1 MDIMWKIGECLLR
14 WGTLAYCSVFPAVS
28 RSYNSKTYPCP
39 VEQKYHENG
48 PYQVTVHSI
57 DDIHV
62 FVPDT
67 IHNAPLPTVVMVNGT
82 GLKALHYRPVFEHL
96 ASWGFVVIGN
106 DDSNAWNDRSA
117 LVSLDKAIF
126 QNSIV
131 SSPLYQRIDLDRI
144 GVVGHSQGAM
154 GAINAATEDDR
165 FKVLYAA
172 SCPQKSLAKK
182 LDWSYSMKTISIPTM
197 LVAGTEWIDRH
208 ISPLESLL
216 HLAEELPDTT
226 PMLLGRLKGIEHRF
240 VLHEG
245 DAYMTSWL
253 RCFLADDVDAAAALT
268 NNNSE
273 IFNNPRWQ
281 DVNTHICTTNLK

>member
-1 MDIMWKIGECLLR
+1 MNTLWRIGERLMR

-28 RSYNSKTYPCP
+28 RSYNRNTYPCP

-62 FVPDT
+62 FVPDSA
-67 IHNAPLPTVVMVNGT
+67 HSVPLPTVVMVNGT

-106 DDSNAWNDRSA
+106 DDSNAWNGRSA

-208 ISPLESLL
+208 ISPLDSLL
-216 HLAEELPDTT
+216 LLAEELPNTT
-226 PMLLGRLKGIEHRF
+226 PMLLGRLKGVEHRY

-245 DAYMTSWL
+245 DAYMTAWL
-253 RCFLADDVDAAAALT
+253 RHFLANDADAAAALASD
-268 NNNSE
+268 NPE
-273 IFNNPRWQ
+273 ILNNPRWQ
-281 DVNTHICTTNLK
+281 DVIIHI

>member
-1 MDIMWKIGECLLR
+1 MDTMWKIGERLMR

-28 RSYNSKTYPCP
+28 RSYNRYTYPCP

-62 FVPDT
+62 FVPDSA
-67 IHNAPLPTVVMVNGT
+67 HKAPLPTVVMVNGT
-82 GLKALHYRPVFEHL
+82 GLKALHYHPVFEHL
-96 ASWGFVVIGN
+96 ASWGFIVIGN
-106 DDSNAWNDRSA
+106 DDSNAWNGLSA
-117 LVSLDKAIF
+117 LDSLDKALC
-126 QNSIV
+126 QNSTEGG
-131 SSPLYQRIDLDRI
+131 PLYQRIDLDRI

-182 LDWSYSMKTISIPTM
+182 LGWRYSMKTISIPTM

-208 ISPLESLL
+208 ISPLGSLL
-216 HLAEELPDTT
+216 LLAEELPDTT
-226 PMLLGRLKGIEHRF
+226 PMLLGRLKGVEHRY

-245 DAYMTSWL
+245 DAYMTAWL
-253 RCFLADDVDAAAALT
+253 RHFLTNEADAAAALT
-268 NNNSE
+268 CDNPE
-273 IFNNPRWQ
+273 ILNNPRWQ
-281 DVNTHICTTNLK
+281 DVIIHI

>member
-1 MDIMWKIGECLLR
+1 MDAMWKIGERMMR

-28 RSYNSKTYPCP
+28 RSYNRKRYPCP
-39 VEQKYHENG
+39 IEQKYHENG

-57 DDIHV
+57 DGIHV
-62 FVPDT
+62 FLPDT
-67 IHNAPLPTVVMVNGT
+67 VHKAPLPTLVMVNGT

-106 DDSNAWNDRSA
+106 DDSNAWNGRSA

-182 LDWSYSMKTISIPTM
+182 LGWSYSMKTISIPTM

-208 ISPLESLL
+208 ISPLDSLL
-216 HLAEELPDTT
+216 LLAEELPNTT
-226 PMLLGRLKGIEHRF
+226 PMLLGRLKGVEHRY

-245 DAYMTSWL
+245 DAYMTAWL
-253 RCFLADDVDAAAALT
+253 RHFLANDADAAAALASD
-268 NNNSE
+268 NPE
-273 IFNNPRWQ
+273 ILNNPRWQ
-281 DVNTHICTTNLK
+281 NVNIHI

>member
-1 MDIMWKIGECLLR
+1 MNTLWRIGERLMR

-28 RSYNSKTYPCP
+28 RSYNRNTYPCP

-62 FVPDT
+62 FVPDSA
-67 IHNAPLPTVVMVNGT
+67 HSVPLPTVVMVNGT
-82 GLKALHYRPVFEHL
+82 GLKALYYRPVFEHL

-106 DDSNAWNDRSA
+106 DDSNAWNGRSA

-208 ISPLESLL
+208 ISPLDSLL
-216 HLAEELPDTT
+216 LLAEELPNTT
-226 PMLLGRLKGIEHRF
+226 PMLLGRLKGVEHLY

-245 DAYMTSWL
+245 DAYMTAWL
-253 RCFLADDVDAAAALT
+253 RHFLANDADAAAALASD
-268 NNNSE
+268 NPE
-273 IFNNPRWQ
+273 ILNNPRRQ
-281 DVNTHICTTNLK
+281 DVIIHI

>member
-1 MDIMWKIGECLLR
+1 MDALWKIGERMMR
-14 WGTLAYCSVFPAVS
+14 WGTMAYCSVFPAVS

-82 GLKALHYRPVFEHL
+82 GLKAQHYRPVFEHL

-106 DDSNAWNDRSA
+106 DDSNAWNGRSA
-117 LVSLDKAIF
+117 IVSLEKALC
-126 QNSIV
+126 QNSMEN
-131 SSPLYQRIDLDRI
+131 SPLYQRIDLHRI

-182 LDWSYSMKTISIPTM
+182 LGWSYSMKTISIPTM
-197 LVAGTEWIDRH
+197 LVAGTGWIDRR
-208 ISPLESLL
+208 ISPLGSLL
-216 HLAEELPDTT
+216 HLADELPDTT
-226 PMLLGRLKGIEHRF
+226 PMLLGRLNGVEHRF

-245 DAYMTSWL
+245 DAYMTAWL
-253 RCFLADDVDAAAALT
+253 RHFLANDADAAAALASD
-268 NNNSE
+268 NPE
-273 IFNNPRWQ
+273 ILNNPRWQ
-281 DVNTHICTTNLK
+281 DVIIHI

>member
-1 MDIMWKIGECLLR
+1 MDTMWKIGERLLR

-48 PYQVTVHSI
+48 PYQVTVHSL
-57 DDIHV
+57 DGIHM
-62 FVPDT
+62 FLPDT
-67 IHNAPLPTVVMVNGT
+67 VHKAPLPTVVMVNGT

-106 DDSNAWNDRSA
+106 DDSNAWNGRSA
-117 LVSLDKAIF
+117 LVSLDKALC
-126 QNSIV
+126 QNSTEG
-131 SSPLYQRIDLDRI
+131 SPLYQRIDLDRI

-182 LDWSYSMKTISIPTM
+182 LGWSYSMKTISIPTM

-208 ISPLESLL
+208 ISPLDSLL
-216 HLAEELPDTT
+216 LLAEELPNTT
-226 PMLLGRLKGIEHRF
+226 PMLLGRLKGVEHRY

-245 DAYMTSWL
+245 DAYMTAWL
-253 RCFLADDVDAAAALT
+253 RHFLANDADAAAALASD
-268 NNNSE
+268 NPE
-273 IFNNPRWQ
+273 ILNNPRWQ
-281 DVNTHICTTNLK
+281 NVNIHI

>member
-1 MDIMWKIGECLLR
+1 MDALWKIGERLLR

-106 DDSNAWNDRSA
+106 DDSNAWNGRSA
-117 LVSLDKAIF
+117 IVSPEKALC
-126 QNSIV
+126 QNSMEN
-131 SSPLYQRIDLDRI
+131 SPLYQRIDLHRI

-172 SCPQKSLAKK
+172 SCPQKSLVKK
-182 LDWSYSMKTISIPTM
+182 LGWSYSMKTISIPTM
-197 LVAGTEWIDRH
+197 LVAGTGWIDRR

-226 PMLLGRLKGIEHRF
+226 PMSLGRLNGVEHRF

-245 DAYMTSWL
+245 DAYMTAWL
-253 RCFLADDVDAAAALT
+253 RCFFADDADAAAALISD
-268 NNNSE
+268 NPE
-273 IFNNPRWQ
+273 ILNNPRWQ
-281 DVNTHICTTNLK
+281 DINIHI

>member
-1 MDIMWKIGECLLR
+1 M
-14 WGTLAYCSVFPAVS
+14 
-28 RSYNSKTYPCP
+28 
-39 VEQKYHENG
+39 
-48 PYQVTVHSI
+48 

-67 IHNAPLPTVVMVNGT
+67 VHNAPLPTVVMVNGT

-96 ASWGFVVIGN
+96 ASWGFIVIGN
-106 DDSNAWNDRSA
+106 DDSNAWNGRSA
-117 LVSLDKAIF
+117 IVSLEKALC
-126 QNSIV
+126 QNSMEN
-131 SSPLYQRIDLDRI
+131 SPLYQRIDLHRI

-208 ISPLESLL
+208 ISPLDSLL
-216 HLAEELPDTT
+216 LLAEELPNTT
-226 PMLLGRLKGIEHRF
+226 PMLLGRLKGVEHRY

-245 DAYMTSWL
+245 DAYMTAWL
-253 RCFLADDVDAAAALT
+253 RHFLANDADAAAALASD
-268 NNNSE
+268 NPE
-273 IFNNPRWQ
+273 ILNNPRWQ
-281 DVNTHICTTNLK
+281 NVNIHI

>member
-1 MDIMWKIGECLLR
+1 MDIMWKIGERLLR

-39 VEQKYHENG
+39 VEQKYHESG

-57 DDIHV
+57 DGIHV
-62 FVPDT
+62 FLPDT
-67 IHNAPLPTVVMVNGT
+67 VHKAPLPTVVMVNGT
-82 GLKALHYRPVFEHL
+82 GLKALHYRSVFEHL
-96 ASWGFVVIGN
+96 ASWGFIVIGN
-106 DDSNAWNDRSA
+106 DDSNAWNGRSA
-117 LVSLDKAIF
+117 LVSLDKALF
-126 QNSIV
+126 QNSMV

-208 ISPLESLL
+208 ISPLDSLL
-216 HLAEELPDTT
+216 LLAEELPNTT
-226 PMLLGRLKGIEHRF
+226 PMLLGRLKGVEHRY

-245 DAYMTSWL
+245 DAYMTAWL
-253 RCFLADDVDAAAALT
+253 RHFLANDADAAAALASD
-268 NNNSE
+268 NPE
-273 IFNNPRWQ
+273 ILNNPRWQ
-281 DVNTHICTTNLK
+281 DVIIHI

>member
-1 MDIMWKIGECLLR
+1 MNTLWRIGERLMR

-28 RSYNSKTYPCP
+28 RSYNRNTYPCP

-62 FVPDT
+62 FVPDSA
-67 IHNAPLPTVVMVNGT
+67 HSVPLPTVVMVNGT
-82 GLKALHYRPVFEHL
+82 GLKALYYRPVFEHL

-106 DDSNAWNDRSA
+106 DDSNAWNGRSA

-208 ISPLESLL
+208 ISPLDSLL
-216 HLAEELPDTT
+216 LLAEELPNTT
-226 PMLLGRLKGIEHRF
+226 PMLLGRLKGVEHRY

-245 DAYMTSWL
+245 DAYMTAWL
-253 RCFLADDVDAAAALT
+253 RHFLANDADAAAALASD
-268 NNNSE
+268 NPE
-273 IFNNPRWQ
+273 ILNNPRRQ
-281 DVNTHICTTNLK
+281 DVIIHI

>member
-1 MDIMWKIGECLLR
+1 MDTMWKIGECLLR

-106 DDSNAWNDRSA
+106 DDSNAWNGRSA
-117 LVSLDKAIF
+117 SVSLDKAIF

-172 SCPQKSLAKK
+172 SCPQNSLAEK
-182 LDWSYSMKTISIPTM
+182 LGWSYSMKTISIPTM
-197 LVAGTEWIDRH
+197 LVAGTGRIDRR
-208 ISPLESLL
+208 ISPLDSLL

-245 DAYMTSWL
+245 DAYMTAWL
-253 RCFLADDVDAAAALT
+253 HHYLTDDVDAAAAFSGDT
-268 NNNSE
+268 TE
-273 IFNNPRWQ
+273 AINNPRWQ
-281 DVNTHICTTNLK
+281 DVRIKV

>member
-1 MDIMWKIGECLLR
+1 MDTMWKIGECLLR

-28 RSYNSKTYPCP
+28 RSYDSKTYPCP

-48 PYQVTVHSI
+48 PYQVTVHLM

-67 IHNAPLPTVVMVNGT
+67 VHNAPLPTVVMVNGT

-96 ASWGFVVIGN
+96 ASWGFIVIGN
-106 DDSNAWNDRSA
+106 DDSNAWNGRSA
-117 LVSLDKAIF
+117 IVSLEKALC
-126 QNSIV
+126 QNSMEN
-131 SSPLYQRIDLDRI
+131 SPLYQRIDLHRI

-208 ISPLESLL
+208 ISPLDSLL
-216 HLAEELPDTT
+216 LLAEELPNTT
-226 PMLLGRLKGIEHRF
+226 PMLLGRLKGVEHRY

-245 DAYMTSWL
+245 DAYMTAWL
-253 RCFLADDVDAAAALT
+253 RHFLANDADAAAALASD
-268 NNNSE
+268 NPE
-273 IFNNPRWQ
+273 ILNNPRWQ
-281 DVNTHICTTNLK
+281 NVNIHI

>member
-1 MDIMWKIGECLLR
+1 MDALWKIGERLLR

-39 VEQKYHENG
+39 VEQKYHESG

-82 GLKALHYRPVFEHL
+82 GLKALHYRPAFEHQ
-96 ASWGFVVIGN
+96 ASWGFIVIGN
-106 DDSNAWNDRSA
+106 DDSNAWNGRSA
-117 LVSLDKAIF
+117 VVSLEKALC
-126 QNSIV
+126 QNSMEN
-131 SSPLYQRIDLDRI
+131 SPLYQRIDLHRI

-197 LVAGTEWIDRH
+197 LVAGTGWIDRR
-208 ISPLESLL
+208 ISPLGSLL
-216 HLAEELPDTT
+216 HLADELPDAT
-226 PMLLGRLKGIEHRF
+226 PMLLGRLKGVEHRF

-245 DAYMTSWL
+245 DAYMTAWL
-253 RCFLADDVDAAAALT
+253 RCFLADDADAASAFIGTTL
-268 NNNSE
+268 E
-273 IFNNPRWQ
+273 IHNNPRWQ
-281 DVNTHICTTNLK
+281 DIRIRI

>member
-1 MDIMWKIGECLLR
+1 MR

-28 RSYNSKTYPCP
+28 HSYNRYTYPCP

-62 FVPDT
+62 FVPDSA
-67 IHNAPLPTVVMVNGT
+67 HNAPWPTVVMVNGT

-96 ASWGFVVIGN
+96 ASWGFIVIGN
-106 DDSNAWNDRSA
+106 DDSNAWNGRSA
-117 LVSLDKAIF
+117 LVSLDKALF
-126 QNSIV
+126 QNSMV

-182 LDWSYSMKTISIPTM
+182 LGWSYSMKTISIPTM
-197 LVAGTEWIDRH
+197 LVAGTGWIDRH
-208 ISPLESLL
+208 ISPLDSLL
-216 HLAEELPDTT
+216 LLAEELPDTT
-226 PMLLGRLKGIEHRF
+226 PMLLGRLKGVEHRY

-245 DAYMTSWL
+245 DAYMTAWL
-253 RCFLADDVDAAAALT
+253 RHILTNDADAAAALT
-268 NNNSE
+268 SDNPE
-273 IFNNPRWQ
+273 ILNNPRWQ
-281 DVNTHICTTNLK
+281 DVNMNRLDDD

>member
-1 MDIMWKIGECLLR
+1 MNTLWRIGERLMR

-28 RSYNSKTYPCP
+28 RSYNRNTYPCP

-57 DDIHV
+57 DGIHV
-62 FVPDT
+62 FVPDSA
-67 IHNAPLPTVVMVNGT
+67 HSVPLPTVVMVNGT

-106 DDSNAWNDRSA
+106 DDSNAWNGRSA
-117 LVSLDKAIF
+117 LVSLDKALF
-126 QNSIV
+126 QNSMV
-131 SSPLYQRIDLDRI
+131 SSPLCQRIDLDRI

-182 LDWSYSMKTISIPTM
+182 LGWSYSMKTISIPTM
-197 LVAGTEWIDRH
+197 LVAGTGWIDRH
-208 ISPLESLL
+208 ISPLDSLL
-216 HLAEELPDTT
+216 LLAEELPNTT
-226 PMLLGRLKGIEHRF
+226 PMLLGRLKGVEHRY

-245 DAYMTSWL
+245 DAYMTAWL
-253 RCFLADDVDAAAALT
+253 RHFLANDADAAAALASD
-268 NNNSE
+268 NPE
-273 IFNNPRWQ
+273 ILNNPRWQ
-281 DVNTHICTTNLK
+281 NVNIHI

>member
-1 MDIMWKIGECLLR
+1 MWKIGECLLR

-28 RSYNSKTYPCP
+28 HSYNRYTYPCP

-62 FVPDT
+62 FVPDSA
-67 IHNAPLPTVVMVNGT
+67 HNAPWPTVVMVNGT

-96 ASWGFVVIGN
+96 ASWGFIVIGN
-106 DDSNAWNDRSA
+106 DDSNAWNGRSA
-117 LVSLDKAIF
+117 LVSLDKALF
-126 QNSIV
+126 QNSMV

-182 LDWSYSMKTISIPTM
+182 LGWSYSMKTISIPTM
-197 LVAGTEWIDRH
+197 LVAGTGWIDRR
-208 ISPLESLL
+208 ISPLGSLL
-216 HLAEELPDTT
+216 HLADELPDAT
-226 PMLLGRLKGIEHRF
+226 PMLLGRLKGVEHRY

-245 DAYMTSWL
+245 DAYMTAWL
-253 RCFLADDVDAAAALT
+253 RHFLANDADAAAALASD
-268 NNNSE
+268 NPE
-273 IFNNPRWQ
+273 ILNNPRWQ
-281 DVNTHICTTNLK
+281 NVNIHI

>member
-1 MDIMWKIGECLLR
+1 MWKIGECLLR

-28 RSYNSKTYPCP
+28 HSYNRYTYPCP
-39 VEQKYHENG
+39 VEQKYHESG
-48 PYQVTVHSI
+48 PYQVTVRSI
-57 DDIHV
+57 DGIHV

-67 IHNAPLPTVVMVNGT
+67 VHNAPLPTVVMVNGT

-96 ASWGFVVIGN
+96 ASWGFIVIGN
-106 DDSNAWNDRSA
+106 DDSNAWNGRSA

-208 ISPLESLL
+208 ISPLDSLL
-216 HLAEELPDTT
+216 LLAEELPNTT
-226 PMLLGRLKGIEHRF
+226 PMLLGRLKGVEHRY

-245 DAYMTSWL
+245 DAYMTAWL
-253 RCFLADDVDAAAALT
+253 RHFLANDADAAAALASD
-268 NNNSE
+268 NPE
-273 IFNNPRWQ
+273 ILNNPRWQ
-281 DVNTHICTTNLK
+281 NVNIHI

>member
-1 MDIMWKIGECLLR
+1 MDIMWKIGERLLR

-28 RSYNSKTYPCP
+28 RSYNSKTYPYP
-39 VEQKYHENG
+39 VEQKYHESG

-96 ASWGFVVIGN
+96 ASWGFIVIGN
-106 DDSNAWNDRSA
+106 DDSNAWNGRSA
-117 LVSLDKAIF
+117 IVSLEKALC
-126 QNSIV
+126 QNSMEN
-131 SSPLYQRIDLDRI
+131 SPLYQRIDLHRI

-208 ISPLESLL
+208 ISPLDSLL
-216 HLAEELPDTT
+216 LLAEELPNTT
-226 PMLLGRLKGIEHRF
+226 PMLLGRLKGVEHRY
-240 VLHEG
+240 VE
-245 DAYMTSWL
+245 SV
-253 RCFLADDVDAAAALT
+253 R
-268 NNNSE
+268 
-273 IFNNPRWQ
+273 
-281 DVNTHICTTNLK
+281 

>member
-28 RSYNSKTYPCP
+28 HSYNRYTYPCP

-62 FVPDT
+62 FVPDSA
-67 IHNAPLPTVVMVNGT
+67 HNAPWPTVVMVNGT

-96 ASWGFVVIGN
+96 ASWGFIVIGN
-106 DDSNAWNDRSA
+106 DDSNAWNGRSA
-117 LVSLDKAIF
+117 LVSLDKALF
-126 QNSIV
+126 QNSMV

-182 LDWSYSMKTISIPTM
+182 LGWSYSMKTISIPTM
-197 LVAGTEWIDRH
+197 LVAGTGWIDRH
-208 ISPLESLL
+208 ISPLDSLL
-216 HLAEELPDTT
+216 LLAEELPDTT
-226 PMLLGRLKGIEHRF
+226 PMLLGRLKGVEHRY

-245 DAYMTSWL
+245 DAYMTAWL
-253 RCFLADDVDAAAALT
+253 RHILTNDADAAAALT
-268 NNNSE
+268 SDNPE
-273 IFNNPRWQ
+273 ILNNPRWQ
-281 DVNTHICTTNLK
+281 DVNIHI

>member
-1 MDIMWKIGECLLR
+1 MDAMWKIGER
-14 WGTLAYCSVFPAVS
+14 MMHWGTLAYCSVFPAVS
-28 RSYNSKTYPCP
+28 RSYNRKRYPCP
-39 VEQKYHENG
+39 IEQKYHENG

-62 FVPDT
+62 FVPDSA
-67 IHNAPLPTVVMVNGT
+67 HNAPWPTVVMVNGT
-82 GLKALHYRPVFEHL
+82 GLKAMHYRPVFEHL

-106 DDSNAWNDRSA
+106 DDSNAWNGRSA
-117 LVSLDKAIF
+117 LVSLDKALF
-126 QNSIV
+126 QNSMV

-182 LDWSYSMKTISIPTM
+182 LGWSYSMKTISIPTM
-197 LVAGTEWIDRH
+197 LVAGTGWIDRH
-208 ISPLESLL
+208 ISPLDSLL
-216 HLAEELPDTT
+216 LLAEELPNTT
-226 PMLLGRLKGIEHRF
+226 PMLLGRLKGVEHRY

-245 DAYMTSWL
+245 DAYMTAWL
-253 RCFLADDVDAAAALT
+253 RHFLANDADAAAALASD
-268 NNNSE
+268 NPE
-273 IFNNPRWQ
+273 ILNNPRWQ
-281 DVNTHICTTNLK
+281 NVNIHI

>member
-1 MDIMWKIGECLLR
+1 MNTLWRIGERLMR

-28 RSYNSKTYPCP
+28 RSYNRNTYPCP

-62 FVPDT
+62 FVPDSA
-67 IHNAPLPTVVMVNGT
+67 HSVPLPTVVMVNGT

-106 DDSNAWNDRSA
+106 DDSNAWNGRSA

-208 ISPLESLL
+208 ISPLDSLL
-216 HLAEELPDTT
+216 LLAEELPNTT
-226 PMLLGRLKGIEHRF
+226 PMLLGRLKGVEHRY

-245 DAYMTSWL
+245 DAYMTAWL
-253 RCFLADDVDAAAALT
+253 RHFLTNEADAAAALT
-268 NNNSE
+268 CDNPE
-273 IFNNPRWQ
+273 ILNNPRWQ
-281 DVNTHICTTNLK
+281 DVIIHI

>member
-1 MDIMWKIGECLLR
+1 MWKIGECLLR

-67 IHNAPLPTVVMVNGT
+67 IHNAPLPTVAMVNGT

-106 DDSNAWNDRSA
+106 DDSNAWNGRSA

-208 ISPLESLL
+208 ISPLDSLL
-216 HLAEELPDTT
+216 LLAEELPNTT
-226 PMLLGRLKGIEHRF
+226 PMLLGRLKGVEHRY

-245 DAYMTSWL
+245 DAYMTAWL
-253 RCFLADDVDAAAALT
+253 RHFLANDADAAAALASD
-268 NNNSE
+268 NPE
-273 IFNNPRWQ
+273 ILNNPRWQ
-281 DVNTHICTTNLK
+281 NVNIHI

>member
-1 MDIMWKIGECLLR
+1 MDAMWKIGERMMR

-28 RSYNSKTYPCP
+28 RSYNRKRYPCP
-39 VEQKYHENG
+39 IDQKYHENG

-57 DDIHV
+57 DGIHV
-62 FVPDT
+62 FLPDT
-67 IHNAPLPTVVMVNGT
+67 VHKAPLPTVVMVNGT

-96 ASWGFVVIGN
+96 TSWGFVVIGN
-106 DDSNAWNDRSA
+106 NDSNAWNGRSA
-117 LVSLDKAIF
+117 LVSFDKALC
-126 QNSIV
+126 QNSMG

-182 LDWSYSMKTISIPTM
+182 LGWSYSMKTISIPTM
-197 LVAGTEWIDRH
+197 LVAGTGWIDRH

-245 DAYMTSWL
+245 DAYMTAWL

-281 DVNTHICTTNLK
+281 DVNTHI

>member
-1 MDIMWKIGECLLR
+1 MDALWKIGERLLR

-96 ASWGFVVIGN
+96 ASWGFIVIGN
-106 DDSNAWNDRSA
+106 DDSNAWNGRSA
-117 LVSLDKAIF
+117 IVSLEKALC
-126 QNSIV
+126 QNSMEN
-131 SSPLYQRIDLDRI
+131 SPLYQRIDLDRI

-172 SCPQKSLAKK
+172 SSPQKSLAKK
-182 LDWSYSMKTISIPTM
+182 LGWSYSMKTISIPTM
-197 LVAGTEWIDRH
+197 LVAGTGWIDRH

-245 DAYMTSWL
+245 DAYMTAWL

-281 DVNTHICTTNLK
+281 DVNTHI

>member
-1 MDIMWKIGECLLR
+1 MDIMWKIGERLLR

-39 VEQKYHENG
+39 VEQKYHEYG

-106 DDSNAWNDRSA
+106 DDSNAWNGRSA

-172 SCPQKSLAKK
+172 SCPHKSLAKK
-182 LDWSYSMKTISIPTM
+182 LGWSYSMKTISIPTM
-197 LVAGTEWIDRH
+197 LVAGTGWIDLR

-216 HLAEELPDTT
+216 HLADELPDTT
-226 PMLLGRLKGIEHRF
+226 PMLLGRLKGVEHRF

-245 DAYMTSWL
+245 DAYMTAWL
-253 RCFLADDVDAAAALT
+253 RHFLANDADAAAALASD
-268 NNNSE
+268 NPE
-273 IFNNPRWQ
+273 ILNNPRWQ
-281 DVNTHICTTNLK
+281 NVNIHI

>member
-1 MDIMWKIGECLLR
+1 MWKIGERMMR
-14 WGTLAYCSVFPAVS
+14 WGTMAYCSVFPAVS
-28 RSYNSKTYPCP
+28 RSYNRYTYPCP
-39 VEQKYHENG
+39 IEQKYHESG
-48 PYQVTVHSI
+48 PYQVIVHSI
-57 DDIHV
+57 DGIYV
-62 FVPDT
+62 FVPDSA
-67 IHNAPLPTVVMVNGT
+67 HNVPLPTVVMVNGT

-106 DDSNAWNDRSA
+106 DDSNAWNGRSA

-208 ISPLESLL
+208 ISPLDSLL
-216 HLAEELPDTT
+216 LLAEELPNTT
-226 PMLLGRLKGIEHRF
+226 PMLLGRLKGVEHRY

-245 DAYMTSWL
+245 DAYMTAWL
-253 RCFLADDVDAAAALT
+253 RHFLANDADAAAALASD
-268 NNNSE
+268 NPE
-273 IFNNPRWQ
+273 ILNNPRWQ
-281 DVNTHICTTNLK
+281 NVNIHI

>member
-67 IHNAPLPTVVMVNGT
+67 IHNAPLPTVVMLNGT

-106 DDSNAWNDRSA
+106 DDSNAWNGRSA

-208 ISPLESLL
+208 ISPLDSLL

-240 VLHEG
+240 VLHDG
-245 DAYMTSWL
+245 DAYMTAWL
-253 RCFLADDVDAAAALT
+253 RHFLANDADAAAALASD
-268 NNNSE
+268 NPE
-273 IFNNPRWQ
+273 ILNNPRWQ
-281 DVNTHICTTNLK
+281 NVNIHI

>member
-1 MDIMWKIGECLLR
+1 MNTLWRIGERLMR

-28 RSYNSKTYPCP
+28 RSYNRNTYPCP

-62 FVPDT
+62 FVPDSA
-67 IHNAPLPTVVMVNGT
+67 HSVPLPTVVMVNGT

-106 DDSNAWNDRSA
+106 DDSNAWNGRSA

-208 ISPLESLL
+208 ISPLDSLL
-216 HLAEELPDTT
+216 LLAEELPDTT
-226 PMLLGRLKGIEHRF
+226 PMLLGRLKGVEHRY

-245 DAYMTSWL
+245 DAYMTAWL
-253 RCFLADDVDAAAALT
+253 RHFLTNEADAAAALT
-268 NNNSE
+268 CDNPE
-273 IFNNPRWQ
+273 ILNNPRWQ
-281 DVNTHICTTNLK
+281 DVIIHI

>member
-1 MDIMWKIGECLLR
+1 MNTLWRIGERLMR

-28 RSYNSKTYPCP
+28 RSYNRNTYPCP

-62 FVPDT
+62 FVPDSA
-67 IHNAPLPTVVMVNGT
+67 HKAPLPTVVMVNGT
-82 GLKALHYRPVFEHL
+82 GLKALHYHPVFEHL
-96 ASWGFVVIGN
+96 ASWGFIVIGN
-106 DDSNAWNDRSA
+106 DDSNAWNGLSA
-117 LVSLDKAIF
+117 LDSLDKALC
-126 QNSIV
+126 QNSTEG
-131 SSPLYQRIDLDRI
+131 SPLYQRIDLDRI

-172 SCPQKSLAKK
+172 SCPQISLAKK
-182 LDWSYSMKTISIPTM
+182 LGWSYSMKTISIPTM

-208 ISPLESLL
+208 ISPLDSLL
-216 HLAEELPDTT
+216 LLAEELPDTT
-226 PMLLGRLKGIEHRF
+226 PMLLGRLKGVEHRY

-245 DAYMTSWL
+245 DAYMTAWL
-253 RCFLADDVDAAAALT
+253 RHFLTNEADAAAALT
-268 NNNSE
+268 CDNPE
-273 IFNNPRWQ
+273 ILNNPRWQ
-281 DVNTHICTTNLK
+281 DVIIHI

>member
-1 MDIMWKIGECLLR
+1 MNTLWRIGERLMR

-28 RSYNSKTYPCP
+28 RSYNRNTYPCP

-62 FVPDT
+62 FVPDSA
-67 IHNAPLPTVVMVNGT
+67 HKAPLPTVVMVNGT
-82 GLKALHYRPVFEHL
+82 GLKALHYHPVFEHL
-96 ASWGFVVIGN
+96 ASWGFIVIGN
-106 DDSNAWNDRSA
+106 DDSNAWNGLSA
-117 LVSLDKAIF
+117 LDSLDKALC
-126 QNSIV
+126 QNSTEG
-131 SSPLYQRIDLDRI
+131 SPLYQRIDLDRI

-182 LDWSYSMKTISIPTM
+182 LGWSYSMKTISIPTM

-208 ISPLESLL
+208 ISPLDSLL
-216 HLAEELPDTT
+216 LLAEELPNTT
-226 PMLLGRLKGIEHRF
+226 PMLLGRLKGVEHRY

-245 DAYMTSWL
+245 DAYMTAWL
-253 RCFLADDVDAAAALT
+253 RHFLAYDADAAAALASD
-268 NNNSE
+268 NPE
-273 IFNNPRWQ
+273 ILNNPRWQ
-281 DVNTHICTTNLK
+281 DVIIHI

>member
-1 MDIMWKIGECLLR
+1 MDALWKIGECLLR

-106 DDSNAWNDRSA
+106 DDSNAWNGRSA

-197 LVAGTEWIDRH
+197 LVAGNGWIDRH
-208 ISPLESLL
+208 ISPLDSLL
-216 HLAEELPDTT
+216 LLAEELPNTT
-226 PMLLGRLKGIEHRF
+226 PMLLGRLKGVEHRY

-245 DAYMTSWL
+245 DAYMTAWL
-253 RCFLADDVDAAAALT
+253 RHFLTNEADAAAALT
-268 NNNSE
+268 CDNPE
-273 IFNNPRWQ
+273 ILNNPRWQ
-281 DVNTHICTTNLK
+281 DVIIHI

>member
-1 MDIMWKIGECLLR
+1 MDIMWKIGERLLR

-28 RSYNSKTYPCP
+28 RSYNRNTYPCP

-48 PYQVTVHSI
+48 PYQVTVQSL
-57 DDIHV
+57 DGIHM
-62 FVPDT
+62 FLPDT
-67 IHNAPLPTVVMVNGT
+67 VHKAPLPTVVMVNGT

-106 DDSNAWNDRSA
+106 DDSNAWNGRSA

-182 LDWSYSMKTISIPTM
+182 LGWSYSMKTISIPTM

-208 ISPLESLL
+208 ISPLDSLL
-216 HLAEELPDTT
+216 LLAEELPNTT
-226 PMLLGRLKGIEHRF
+226 PMLLGRLKGVEHRY

-245 DAYMTSWL
+245 DAYMTAWL
-253 RCFLADDVDAAAALT
+253 RHFLANDADAAAALASD
-268 NNNSE
+268 NPE
-273 IFNNPRWQ
+273 ILNNPRWQ
-281 DVNTHICTTNLK
+281 NVNIHI